1 MISTSQTAPKLVV
14 VSYSGDLISAQV
26 IDNLSR
32 ARTAS
37 ELVFMACVIS
47 YEASRLIA
55 KKPIYEALAEI
66 FLGDLRAGQKESQ
79 KG

>member
-1 MISTSQTAPKLVV
+1 M
-14 VSYSGDLISAQV
+14 
-26 IDNLSR
+26 
-32 ARTAS
+32 RTAFIWPPS
-37 ELVFMACVIS
+37 KFPPIPCSPLFMACAIA

-66 FLGDLRAGQKESQ
+66 FLNDMRAGAKESQ

>member
-1 MISTSQTAPKLVV
+1 MILLEMTA
-14 VSYSGDLISAQV
+14 
-26 IDNLSR
+26 
-32 ARTAS
+32 AREMAMP
-37 ELVFMACVIS
+37 LFLACVIA
-47 YEASRLIA
+47 YEASSLIA